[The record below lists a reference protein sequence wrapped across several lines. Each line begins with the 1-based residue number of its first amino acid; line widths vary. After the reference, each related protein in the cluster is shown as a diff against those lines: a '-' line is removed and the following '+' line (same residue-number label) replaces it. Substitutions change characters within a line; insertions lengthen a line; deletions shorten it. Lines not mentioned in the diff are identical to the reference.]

1 MYVENFWK
9 THDTYGRG
17 LGSQEQEKNEVFFSF
32 FFFISLSYDNR
43 EKEEA
48 QNTFQTAHLQYFQTI
63 YHSLLIPEQHE
74 RLLLSSAILCHFLS

>member
-1 MYVENFWK
+1 MYVEKNACLIWK

-17 LGSQEQEKNEVFFSF
+17 LGSQEQEKNEDFF
-32 FFFISLSYDNR
+32 LYDNR

-74 RLLLSSAILCHFLS
+74 SLLLSSAILCHFLS